1 MSSPARHLDE
11 ASGNQL
17 TVVARNTGSGWQQVA
32 APNPGNGDR
41 ILGGISAAGGTAWT
55 AGAFDTNTG
64 RNPLVEVT
72 KGSGH
77 IRRTP

>member
-55 AGAFDTNTG
+55 AGAFDTSTG